1 MNNDNILR
9 KLKGMI
15 TILILVILSYFFVFQ
30 MLRTGAINN
39 GDDAFYH
46 VNRILEIRAGIKSGN
61 WLQYVYPHSNGMVA
75 FPLGI
80 FYPEITLIPLA
91 AISLFF
97 SHPVTGIYMGM
108 AFYTFVTLLIMYLVL
123 KKLGVTRI
131 ASFLGSLIYAFSI
144 YRTLDAFTRFAL
156 GEYLAFTFFPLVFY
170 GFYSIVKENYRE
182 WPYLSLGI
190 IGVVLSHVLSTLI
203 VIVCL
208 VVVFLLTCLKSKQ
221 LLKKIS
227 YLILSS
233 VVSILGSLIFL
244 IPFLEQLMVQKY
256 STPSPL
262 DTSRVAQ
269 PMSDLII
276 AAMNNSLVKGPDA
289 RYSIGI
295 VTLIILVL
303 GLVRINTFSN
313 DDRFIYWTGLVGFV
327 SSSNLFPWFLVQHTP
342 LSVIQ
347 WPFRLLIIPT
357 LCLSIIGAKMI
368 DEYIISRGDNLWL
381 KIILIV
387 GAILISWSTS
397 INSLIKSDV
406 FRDERYSYDN
416 NGSYLVGTDYF
427 DQYVAQYTPAKALP
441 ELHKSMKHIAVVN
454 GKEKRIKVSSSASS
468 QLIKLNKV
476 DPNQWVEL
484 PISYYANF
492 VAKQGDNF
500 LETKKSNHRLAVKVK
515 NSETVEISYQFTSL
529 DKFGYVV
536 SILTWILLIV
546 VIIFKSKLR
555 INV

>member
-1 MNNDNILR
+1 MNNMLC
-9 KLKGMI
+9 KLKGWI
-15 TILILVILSYFFVFQ
+15 IILLFVLLSYLFVFQ

-61 WLQYVYPHSNGMVA
+61 LLQYVYPHSNGMVA

-91 AISLFF
+91 VISLFF
-97 SHPVTGIYMGM
+97 NQPVTGIYVGI

-244 IPFLEQLMVQKY
+244 IPFLEQLLVQKY

-276 AAMNNSLVKGPDA
+276 AAMNNSLVKGTDA

-303 GLVRINTFSN
+303 GLVRINTYSN
-313 DDRFIYWTGLVGFV
+313 DDRFIYWAGLVGFV

-342 LSVIQ
+342 FSVIQ
-347 WPFRLLIIPT
+347 WPFRLLMIPT
-357 LCLSIIGAKMI
+357 LCLSIIGAKLI
-368 DEYIISRGDNLWL
+368 DDCIISREDNFWW
-381 KIILIV
+381 KISLIV
-387 GAILISWSTS
+387 GSILISWSTS
-397 INSLIKSDV
+397 INSLIKCDA
-406 FRDERYSYDN
+406 FRDVRYSYYN
-416 NGSYLVGTDYF
+416 NTGYLVGTDYF
-427 DQYVAQYTPAKALP
+427 DQYVAQYTPADALP
-441 ELHKSMKHIAVVN
+441 SLHKSMDHIAIIN
-454 GKEKRIKVSSSASS
+454 GEEQRVKVSSGASS

-484 PISYYANF
+484 PVSYYANYA
-492 VAKQGDNF
+492 AKQGDSY
-500 LETKKSNHRLAVKVK
+500 LKTKKSNHRLAVKVK
-515 NSETVEISYQFTSL
+515 NNETVKISYQLTTL
-529 DKFGYVV
+529 DNFGYGV
-536 SILTWILLIV
+536 SILTWIVLIV
-546 VIIFKSKLR
+546 IIIFKSKKVFYR
-555 INV
+555 S